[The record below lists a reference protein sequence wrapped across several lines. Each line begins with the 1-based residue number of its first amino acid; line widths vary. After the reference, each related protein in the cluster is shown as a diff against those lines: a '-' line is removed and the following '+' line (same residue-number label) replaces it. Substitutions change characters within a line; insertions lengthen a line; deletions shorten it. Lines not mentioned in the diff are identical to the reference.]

1 MAQTFVGEAGETRS
15 NEVGRTSAR
24 PARDI
29 SIPGFIVLIGVLV
42 GFRLLGIYPW
52 NEYVFDLHAY
62 WITRA
67 GVDYASQHAGPAG
80 TYLYS
85 PAFAQAIRPLTILPL
100 PIFAAIWTSIGA
112 ALLVWLT
119 GRRVLLVA
127 LLPPVLITLVQGQLD
142 IAFAAVAVLG
152 LRWPALWVLPLLT
165 KITPGI
171 GIVWFLVRRE
181 WRQLVIALS
190 VTLGVMAISFVLDQG
205 GWASWVAMLLRA
217 EFPNDPRLVYL
228 NVPLTVRLPVAL
240 ALIVW
245 GARTNRT
252 WTIPVAMTLAMP
264 IVWANSVTILVAL
277 IPLLAGAQERRPG
290 AAASPYEDA
299 IDPATLPGRENRGSL
314 GR

>member
-1 MAQTFVGEAGETRS
+1 VRAR
-15 NEVGRTSAR
+15 SAR
-24 PARDI
+24 PIRDI
-29 SIPGFIVLIGVLV
+29 GILGFTTLIGVLV
-42 GFRLLGIYPW
+42 GFRLFGIYPW
-52 NEYVFDLHAY
+52 NEFVFDLHAY
-62 WITRA
+62 WATRD

-85 PAFAQAIRPLTILPL
+85 PAFAHAIRPLTILPL
-100 PIFAAIWTSIGA
+100 PLFAAVWTSIGA

-119 GRRVLLVA
+119 GRRVLLIA
-127 LLPPVLITLVQGQLD
+127 LLPPVILTLVQGQLD

-181 WRQLVIALS
+181 WRSLVIALG
-190 VTLGVMAISFVLDQG
+190 VTLGVMGVSFLLDPG

-217 EFPNDPRLVYL
+217 EFPNDPQLVYL
-228 NVPLTVRLPVAL
+228 NVPLTIRFPIAL
-240 ALIVW
+240 AIIVW

-277 IPLLAGAQERRPG
+277 VPLLAHERKPVATGRTDEGRTSPQPLGDSARG
-290 AAASPYEDA
+290 AAV
-299 IDPATLPGRENRGSL
+299 
-314 GR
+314 

>member
-1 MAQTFVGEAGETRS
+1 MAQPLAGQSEHVRSQDAAARTHRAVRDVG
-15 NEVGRTSAR
+15 
-24 PARDI
+24 
-29 SIPGFIVLIGVLV
+29 IPGFIVLIGVLV
-42 GFRLLGIYPW
+42 AFRLFDVYPW

-62 WITRA
+62 WATRA

-112 ALLVWLT
+112 VLLVWLT

-127 LLPPVLITLVQGQLD
+127 LLPPVLLTLVQGQLD
-142 IAFAAVAVLG
+142 IAFATVAVLG

-181 WRQLVIALS
+181 WRSLVIALG
-190 VTLGVMAISFVLDQG
+190 VTLGVMGVSFLLDQG
-205 GWASWVAMLLRA
+205 GWASWAAMLLRA
-217 EFPNDPRLVYL
+217 EFPKDPQLVYL
-228 NVPLTVRLPVAL
+228 DVPLTVRLPIAL
-240 ALIVW
+240 LVIAW
-245 GARTNRT
+245 GARTSRT

-277 IPLLAGAQERRPG
+277 IPLLAAERS
-290 AAASPYEDA
+290 ANASPTGVA
-299 IDPATLPGRENRGSL
+299 LSRGS
-314 GR
+314 GDPPRQAAG

>member
-1 MAQTFVGEAGETRS
+1 M
-15 NEVGRTSAR
+15 
-24 PARDI
+24 RDI
-29 SIPGFIVLIGVLV
+29 GIPGFIVLVGVLV
-42 GFRLLGIYPW
+42 GFRLFGIYPW
-52 NEYVFDLHAY
+52 NESVFDLHAY
-62 WITRA
+62 WITRD
-67 GVDYASQHAGPAG
+67 GVDYANQHAGPAG

-100 PIFAAIWTSIGA
+100 PLFAAIWTSLGA

-119 GRRVLLVA
+119 GRRVLLIA
-127 LLPPVLITLVQGQLD
+127 LLPPVLLTLVQGQLD
-142 IAFAAVAVLG
+142 LAFAVVAVLG

-181 WRQLVIALS
+181 WRSLVIAMG
-190 VTLGVMAISFVLDQG
+190 VTLGVMGVSFLLDQG

-217 EFPNDPRLVYL
+217 EFPHDPQLVYL
-228 NVPLTVRLPVAL
+228 DVPLTVRIPIAL
-240 ALIVW
+240 AVIVW

-277 IPLLAGAQERRPG
+277 VPLLAHERNPVRATPG
-290 AAASPYEDA
+290 SHGESTRE
-299 IDPATLPGRENRGSL
+299 ATV
-314 GR
+314 

>member
-1 MAQTFVGEAGETRS
+1 MAQTFVGEAGETRT
-15 NEVGRTSAR
+15 NEVGRTPAR

-112 ALLVWLT
+112 ALLIWLT

-228 NVPLTVRLPVAL
+228 NVPLTVRFPVAL